1 MKKILAWTGLF
12 IWQIL
17 QNLVALVMMPFLG
30 KMTLMY
36 KKRYC
41 WCFYCTNM
49 RGSISLG
56 SFIFLGSKSDTT
68 AGHELGH
75 VVDSHWMGPLYLFI
89 IGIPSI
95 LWAAAFKTGNYYK
108 FYTERRANRHSH
120 LLTVDRPLYS
130 YLVWDEGYNLDSI
143 Q

>member
-12 IWQIL
+12 IGQIL
-17 QNLVALVMMPFLG
+17 QNLVALTMMPFLG

-41 WCFYCTNM
+41 WSFYCTNM

-75 VVDSHWMGPLYLFI
+75 VVDSHWMGPLYSFI

-95 LWAAAFKTGNYYK
+95 LWAAKFKTGNYYK

-120 LLTVDRPLYS
+120 RHTEDHPLYS
-130 YLVWDEGYNLDSI
+130 YLRWDEGYNLDSI

>member
-17 QNLVALVMMPFLG
+17 QNLVAIVMMPFLG
-30 KMTLMY
+30 KMTLKY

-41 WCFYCTNM
+41 WSFYCTNM

-56 SFIFLGSKSDTT
+56 SFIFLGSELDTT

-95 LWAAAFKTGNYYK
+95 IWAAFYNVGNYYK
-108 FYTERRANRHSH
+108 FYTERWANRHSH
-120 LLTVDRPLYS
+120 LHTEDHLLYS
-130 YLVWDEGYNLDSI
+130 FLRWDDGYNLDSI

>member
-30 KMTLMY
+30 KMTFMY

-75 VVDSHWMGPLYLFI
+75 VVDSHRMGPLYLFI

-95 LWAAAFKTGNYYK
+95 LWAAKFKTGNYYK

-120 LLTVDRPLYS
+120 LHTVDRPLYS
-130 YLVWDEGYNLDSI
+130 YLSWDEGYNLDSI

>member
-17 QNLVALVMMPFLG
+17 QNLVALAMMPFLG

-41 WCFYCTNM
+41 WSFYCTNM

-56 SFIFLGSKSDTT
+56 NFIFLGSKSDTT

-95 LWAAAFKTGNYYK
+95 LWAAKFKTGNYYK

-120 LLTVDRPLYS
+120 LHTEDHPLYS
-130 YLVWDEGYNLDSI
+130 YLRWDEGYNLDSI

>member
-17 QNLVALVMMPFLG
+17 QNLIALVMMPFLG

-49 RGSISLG
+49 CGSISLG

-95 LWAAAFKTGNYYK
+95 LWAATFKTGNYYK

-120 LLTVDRPLYS
+120 LHTVNRPLYS